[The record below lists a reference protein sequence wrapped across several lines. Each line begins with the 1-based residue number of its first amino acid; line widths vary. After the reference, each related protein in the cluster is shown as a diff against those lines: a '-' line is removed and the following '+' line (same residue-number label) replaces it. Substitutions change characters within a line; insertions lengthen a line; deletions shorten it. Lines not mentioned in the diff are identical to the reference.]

1 MNIKQYIFFLLLGAL
16 ASWFAFAIIVLSIDP
31 YSAGTPAITVFFA
44 TLFFALLGSISV
56 ITTLARSHKQ
66 EKTAVEKIIKISL
79 RQGILLS
86 GLVTGSLLLSHNGV
100 LSWWLMLVLLFAT
113 AVIEYIFLSISSQK
127 DVHNR
132 T

>member
-1 MNIKQYIFFLLLGAL
+1 VNIKQYIFFLLLGAL

-66 EKTAVEKIIKISL
+66 EKTAVEKIIKI
-79 RQGILLS
+79 
-86 GLVTGSLLLSHNGV
+86 LLSHNGV